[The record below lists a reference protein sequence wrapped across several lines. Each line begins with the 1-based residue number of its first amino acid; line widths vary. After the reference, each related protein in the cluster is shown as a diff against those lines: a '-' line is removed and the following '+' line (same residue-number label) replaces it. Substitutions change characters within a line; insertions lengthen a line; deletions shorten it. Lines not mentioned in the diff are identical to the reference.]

1 MRRRRP
7 TLTPLLCLAAGLA
20 TGILHPANAAAGT
33 ETSASAVEWV
43 VQYTADVFHNARGGL
58 RTGTAY
64 LDYAEFAIG
73 YDAARTTGGGTLRLY
88 ASVAHVNR
96 TTFSD
101 AYAGD
106 SLVASNI
113 DSDHAPGLLEAWVD
127 WEFDARGPGSLR
139 VGLYDLNSEFDAVES
154 RGLFLN
160 SAYGIGQDLAQTGA
174 NGPSIFPTTALAAR
188 VAWSPDPR
196 WQLQAAVLDA
206 VPGDP
211 DGQDHSRFH
220 LSRTEGALWIAEVV
234 ADAGP
239 VRLSVGHWRYTRP
252 FETWTAADAGSES
265 QPQGRS
271 AGTYANAE
279 LASRGMPGDG
289 EPRWRAFLRVGTA
302 DDAVNVFDRYLATGI
317 VRRNDWPGTRGS
329 QFGLAASQASV
340 GAPFR
345 AHRSRQGLATDRH
358 ERNLEL
364 TWRVPLGERI
374 VLQPDLQYVVK
385 PGAEPEVRDA
395 LVVGLRV
402 DLYLS
407 N

>member
-7 TLTPLLCLAAGLA
+7 TLTPLLFLAAGL
-20 TGILHPANAAAGT
+20 G
-33 ETSASAVEWV
+33 SAVPGQGIASDAVDGPHTPVQWV
-43 VQYTADVFHNARGGL
+43 AQYTADLFHNARRGL
-58 RTGTAY
+58 RRGTAY
-64 LDYAEFAIG
+64 LDYAEFAVG
-73 YDAARTTGGGTLRLY
+73 YDAARASGGGALRLY
-88 ASVAHVNR
+88 ASVAHVNS

-101 AYAGD
+101 VHTGD
-106 SLVASNI
+106 ALVASNI
-113 DSDHAPGLLEAWVD
+113 DSDHSPGVLEAWCD
-127 WEFDARGPGSLR
+127 WGYEARGRGSLR
-139 VGLYDLNSEFDAVES
+139 LGLYDLNSEFDALES

-188 VAWSPDPR
+188 VAWSSHPR
-196 WQLQAAVLDA
+196 WLLKAAVLDA

-211 DGQDHSRFH
+211 DGRDRSRFH
-220 LSRTEGALWIAEVV
+220 LSGSEGALWIAEIT

-239 VRLSVGHWRYTRP
+239 ARLAAGHWRYTRR
-252 FETWTAADAGSES
+252 FEAWTAADAAGGPPS
-265 QPQGRS
+265 QGRS

-279 LASRGMPGDG
+279 LASRRAPGDG

-302 DDAVNVFDRYLATGI
+302 EPGTNPFDRFVATGI

-329 QFGLAASQASV
+329 LLGLAAAQARV
-340 GAPFR
+340 GGPFR
-345 AHRSRQGLATDRH
+345 AHRARLGLATDRH

-364 TWRVPLGERI
+364 TWRIPVGERV
-374 VLQPDLQYVVK
+374 VLQPDLQFLVN
-385 PGAEPEVRDA
+385 PGAEPAVRDA

-402 DLYLS
+402 ELQVS